1 MSAGD
6 NLSVPFDTNWMS
18 ISDFFENAI
27 DVETDSSCLG
37 SSSNLTEGTHS
48 SSIGE
53 IQSTSTIF
61 KPSEFEHEFNSH
73 QSGVFLTIEEESDK
87 FQNIGDHMKISRK
100 DYLYSS
106 NQEFSQQNA
115 PLSKFDDQT
124 EKHSSL
130 LRSHLGHSDT
140 LEAGKMITI

>member
-6 NLSVPFDTNWMS
+6 NLSVPFDTNWKS

-53 IQSTSTIF
+53 IQSTFTIL
-61 KPSEFEHEFNSH
+61 KPSEFGHEFNSH
-73 QSGVFLTIEEESDK
+73 QSDVFLTIEEEFDE
-87 FQNIGDHMKISRK
+87 FQNIGDHTRINKK
-100 DYLYSS
+100 DDLYSS
-106 NQEFSQQNA
+106 NQEFAQQNA
-115 PLSKFDDQT
+115 PLSTFDDQT

-130 LRSHLGHSDT
+130 LHSHFGHRDT
-140 LEAGKMITI
+140 LQAGK